1 MKMKYIIRTLVIA
14 LAILSNIQVSNAGG
28 EIIFV
33 DIKADGHGG
42 GNIQDPYAST
52 WEGIRVVGGV
62 VGTFWMATGIDA
74 ISKKLGPPVIN
85 NSMPAATVKVVKVGE
100 YTWK

>member
-1 MKMKYIIRTLVIA
+1 MKNSIMLLML
-14 LAILSNIQVSNAGG
+14 LAMIFNIQVSNAN
-28 EIIFV
+28 ETIYLP
-33 DIKADGHGG
+33 DIKADGYGG

-74 ISKKLGPPVIN
+74 ISKKLGPPIIN
-85 NSMPAATVKVVKVGE
+85 NNIPATKVKILSAGE